1 MTGVMHDPRVPD
13 GKTRVLVAKL
23 GLDGHDRGAKV
34 VAHALRDAGM
44 EVIYSGLRRTAAEV
58 VLMAIDEDVDVI
70 GLSVLS
76 GAHIGLVQQVF
87 EEFAKLGYESATPVV
102 VGGTISRKDERI
114 LRDMGIADVFPVR
127 TPLEELAPRV
137 RQAAAR

>member
-1 MTGVMHDPRVPD
+1 M
-13 GKTRVLVAKL
+13 LVAKL

-44 EVIYSGLRRTAAEV
+44 EVVYSGLRRTAAEV

-87 EEFAKLGYESATPVV
+87 EEFERQGYAPAKPVV
-102 VGGTISRKDERI
+102 VGGTISRKDEQI
-114 LRDMGIADVFPVR
+114 LREMGIADVFPVR